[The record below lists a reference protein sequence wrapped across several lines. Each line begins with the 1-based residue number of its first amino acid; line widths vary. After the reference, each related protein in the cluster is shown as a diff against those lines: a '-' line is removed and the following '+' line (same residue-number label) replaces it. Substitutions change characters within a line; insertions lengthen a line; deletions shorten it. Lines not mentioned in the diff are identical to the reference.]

1 MQNTLKFIDSLTN
14 DSINKIRN
22 SKSDAEARR
31 ILKETN
37 AEFLQSC
44 VVGQS
49 EQLKSIDSLDF
60 YNWYKGEGYYSN
72 NREHFNKY
80 GHGVNV
86 SDLKISYKEFI
97 TF

>member
-14 DSINKIRN
+14 DTINKIRN

-37 AEFLQSC
+37 AELLQSC

-49 EQLKSIDSLDF
+49 EQLQAIQDLIEFARNNARQWNDENLEKIIDRL
-60 YNWYKGEGYYSN
+60 
-72 NREHFNKY
+72 
-80 GHGVNV
+80 
-86 SDLKISYKEFI
+86 
-97 TF
+97 

>member
-14 DSINKIRN
+14 DTINKIRN

-37 AEFLQSC
+37 AELLQSC

-49 EQLKSIDSLDF
+49 EQLCENCKYADDCGIRID
-60 YNWYKGEGYYSN
+60 YNNTPCGDGEW
-72 NREHFNKY
+72 
-80 GHGVNV
+80 
-86 SDLKISYKEFI
+86 
-97 TF
+97 

>member
-49 EQLKSIDSLDF
+49 EQLCKHENYAYTL
-60 YNWYKGEGYYSN
+60 N
-72 NREHFNKY
+72 NDTKMCYDCFN
-80 GHGVNV
+80 
-86 SDLKISYKEFI
+86 
-97 TF
+97 TFV

>member
-44 VVGQS
+44 VVEQS
-49 EQLKSIDSLDF
+49 EQLCECDF
-60 YNWYKGEGYYSN
+60 CN
-72 NREHFNKY
+72 NKAIKRDDDGFDY
-80 GHGVNV
+80 CA
-86 SDLKISYKEFI
+86 DCLQA
-97 TF
+97 

>member
-1 MQNTLKFIDSLTN
+1 MQNILKFIDSLTN

-49 EQLKSIDSLDF
+49 EQFNCLNLK
-60 YNWYKGEGYYSN
+60 
-72 NREHFNKY
+72 H
-80 GHGVNV
+80 
-86 SDLKISYKEFI
+86 KIRDYRCALQCDICESKNI
-97 TF
+97 